1 MKYSI
6 SDNEENFSGEYDSKE
21 EAIAE
26 GRRLYEDRAKF
37 YVGRNRDPKPL
48 STGIYADDILEKAQE
63 SLEDEWCCE
72 WSIFRPSEEQVADLQ
87 VELQKAMDAWFE
99 GIDDVPHALQAK
111 VD

>member
-1 MKYSI
+1 M
-6 SDNEENFSGEYDSKE
+6 
-21 EAIAE
+21 
-26 GRRLYEDRAKF
+26 
-37 YVGRNRDPKPL
+37 GRNRDPKPL

-99 GIDDVPHALQAK
+99 KHELQPKWFVVDDVESIF
-111 VD
+111 VENTTEGD